1 MGYEAELIAEG
12 KCPEVVWIPTEDGPV
27 TGRCMG
33 PIVEVQVP
41 PSKMHGETEPSVVA
55 FACEG
60 HSQQII
66 GWRNQTEAETIAWEQ
81 EQYDERPGGWF

>member
-12 KCPEVVWIPTEDGPV
+12 KCPEVVMVPTEDGPV

-33 PIVEVQVP
+33 PIVEVEVP
-41 PSKMHGETEPSVVA
+41 PSRMHGETESTRVA

-60 HSQQII
+60 HSQEII
-66 GWRNQTEAETIAWEQ
+66 GWRNQSEAETIEWERNQ
-81 EQYDERPGGWF
+81 DLYGRDWR